1 MKSEKASKKSPKQ
14 VSNEVIKENKKPPV
28 LVVEQKE
35 STTSDKSK
43 KQTKPVKETKEI
55 KEEKSSKKS
64 KTEDIEKKMLQGQNH
79 IEERELLKEKHET
92 KEEIYEPSQPV
103 IKEEER
109 KQALIKP
116 RETYLKEKIEKMN
129 CNVNLMNNIQK
140 EMGNKIKNIMTEE
153 GVVVADKTK
162 DLKKYMDIKD
172 KTRTEIEQYNNKKK
186 HKEIKNLMEELKTLQ
201 INLQQLEEKEKMLI
215 QNKENNFNKNSQ
227 EITNDKLIF
236 DKSQNLMKI
245 REVQA
250 QKEEIKEK
258 IAEINYRIKNTI
270 EIDKLQTMP
279 NKERVKDFIA
289 NFERDKE
296 IIEIRAK
303 KYYKE
308 FKERS
313 QRKQNNLNQIME
325 RMRKEIEEKEKE
337 KKELDEEQRKKFKEK
352 EKAIEKKQSKL
363 NEEILLKYKPFINQ
377 KPEINK
383 KQYLYNKR
391 YDNFVLKEKKY
402 FQKNAEKIKEEKD
415 KYQFKFDEIEKFSQE
430 FDEKIEN
437 RKYELE
443 QKSMELSEKWN
454 QNKEQ
459 LPKNNNFQSMENL
472 HKKNILE
479 EEKKKEMYHKKAKKL
494 AEDIRIN
501 NPPEVDPKKRKQLQA
516 VIHALEDPK
525 NAAKKYT
532 LKKQKKNRIIMKK
545 RDTSKPSKFK
555 WELKLEPNAEK
566 EVNYIK
572 KPKKIN
578 LLPITRTTTEIPV
591 KKPDYLR
598 EIINKKNRI
607 RSNSSKGR
615 ENYEDEFMGINKK
628 AEKWEKVMNNKEV
641 NLLEN
646 INNVQSKVDSLEQQ
660 AEEKEKLLK
669 LKGGIEN
676 NPELGKQVSSLLI
689 DSIEAKLNMI
699 KKMNEVH

>member
-1 MKSEKASKKSPKQ
+1 
-14 VSNEVIKENKKPPV
+14 
-28 LVVEQKE
+28 
-35 STTSDKSK
+35 
-43 KQTKPVKETKEI
+43 
-55 KEEKSSKKS
+55 
-64 KTEDIEKKMLQGQNH
+64 MLQGQNH

-186 HKEIKNLMEELKTLQ
+186 HKEIKNLMEELKALQ

-258 IAEINYRIKNTI
+258 IVEINYRIKNTI

-443 QKSMELSEKWN
+443 QKSMELTEKWN

-472 HKKNILE
+472 QKKNILE

>member
-186 HKEIKNLMEELKTLQ
+186 HKEIKNLMEELKALQ

>member
-28 LVVEQKE
+28 LVVQQKE

-227 EITNDKLIF
+227 EIINDKLIF

-472 HKKNILE
+472 QKKSILE

>member
-186 HKEIKNLMEELKTLQ
+186 HKEIKNLMEELKALQ

-472 HKKNILE
+472 QKKSILE